1 MPAAT
6 GPPCRGT
13 AALSRRAPALDAAP
27 RTTFDVRSHQVCV
40 WLDGRRWHVSID
52 GSELPIWFVTAADAW
67 AAGVQEADRLDRVA
81 A

>member
-1 MPAAT
+1 M
-6 GPPCRGT
+6 
-13 AALSRRAPALDAAP
+13 
-27 RTTFDVRSHQVCV
+27 TTFDVRSHQVCV

-52 GSELPIWFVTAADAW
+52 GSELQLWFVTAADAW